1 MCISYVYSSHYL
13 ICYYVHIICIF
24 FLTYYAHL
32 SSYKGTNIDSYWRTA
47 RAFSTMAIIIGGVVT
62 FWALLAPCLSPSK
75 RSFKTFGMAYM
86 ICCLFIGLSLLL
98 LNSTACH
105 DNNLI
110 GKLSE
115 QAANSALNVEL
126 SFPESCSMG
135 PGANCTIAAVV
146 LWFVAGVASLRAN
159 PPAPEPITTQ
169 THDVTYTKTTGEDG
183 AAVVSETGK
192 SAFVLFCRM
201 NSCVQY
207 EVSIIWMLI

>member
-1 MCISYVYSSHYL
+1 MHI
-13 ICYYVHIICIF
+13 ICVFFILFDNYYVHIICI
-24 FLTYYAHL
+24 L
-32 SSYKGTNIDSYWRTA
+32 SHILCPFIIYKGTNIDSYWRTA

-62 FWALLAPCLSPSK
+62 FWALLAPCLSSSK

-110 GKLSE
+110 GTLSE

-126 SFPESCSMG
+126 NFPESCSMG

-146 LWFVAGVASLRAN
+146 LWFVAGVASIRAN
-159 PPAPEPITTQ
+159 PPESEPITTQ

-183 AAVVSETGK
+183 GAVVSETVIKGTPVPVGQQAAAK
-192 SAFVLFCRM
+192 E
-201 NSCVQY
+201 
-207 EVSIIWMLI
+207 EVEQAV